1 MKKIILQKIFLILS
15 CSIIFSES
23 QKSNI
28 GLVLSGG
35 GVKGL
40 AHLGTLQIIDSLN
53 IPIDYIS
60 GTSIGAIAAAL
71 YASGHSAE
79 EIDYITY
86 NSKWNEIFN
95 QNRDR
100 NNLYYFQKMDRDN
113 FQLSFIIKDLKPSP
127 PVALSTGQYSFE
139 YLAELFASYDHLNNF
154 DNMKIPF
161 RCNATN
167 ILTGEEVVLKNGTIS
182 KALRSSTS
190 IPTVFAPVKYKNQL
204 LVDGGVVN
212 NIPTN
217 LVKDMGA
224 DFTIGVNLS
233 NNKSNEIKDVF
244 DMLSKS
250 IGLYGKKNA
259 SKNISEIDILISPDL
274 PSVNVINFEN
284 SLMNKLRKRG
294 NQSAYSNIDKFIN
307 LKNQINTNYIKLAS
321 LPDIFNI
328 NSVITTDNTINNFF
342 EKFSNTSYTKM
353 TFVKHIQDIRKLNLY
368 YNLSYKFKMRNDDE
382 YDIYF
387 EYEKVPT
394 KIINKI
400 IINGNKYIKSE
411 KIKEMINVSPGD
423 TLNNKD
429 LLANIKKIHGLDY
442 FEHIYYDFENSD
454 NNKTN
459 IIIDVKENAT
469 QRFKIGATW
478 DNHYKL
484 IGKAK
489 IDLFFINPKIR
500 IQDELIFSGM
510 RKNTF
515 SFFHTM
521 TKNNE
526 LSIIP
531 QIKFINQIKN
541 IGLFDSNF
549 KKYFIRHNLEQKTAG
564 ILIPLKQR
572 GSIEFN
578 FNESKSWYYDED
590 EDAIL
595 FPINRLVYTDFI
607 LNIDQLDDKLT
618 PKNGYEFNL
627 SYQSSINDGTF
638 NISDLKY
645 SFLDF
650 KFNFYKT
657 FNINHTLRYYTWYTK
672 SIGDVPLYLQTN
684 YGGYDWA
691 IGYSEYDLYAKNL
704 KIYGCEYQYHYKN
717 STTFRF
723 IISKPT
729 FIDFSLNNSN
739 IEELP
744 ITYGFGI
751 TIKSIIG
758 PINFV
763 WARGDENLFDGLDKK
778 ENLFYFNFGVKY

>member
-1 MKKIILQKIFLILS
+1 MKKIILQKIFFILS

-71 YASGHSAE
+71 YATGHSAE
-79 EIDYITY
+79 EIEYITY

-113 FQLSFIIKDLKPSP
+113 FQLSFIIKDLKPTP

-154 DNMKIPF
+154 NNMKIPF

-167 ILTGEEVVLKNGTIS
+167 ILTGEEVVFKNGTIS

-190 IPTVFAPVKYKNQL
+190 IPSVYTPVKYINQL

-250 IGLYGKKNA
+250 IGLYGKENA
-259 SKNISEIDILISPDL
+259 SKNIKEIDILISPDL

-284 SLMNKLRKRG
+284 SLMNKLKAKG
-294 NQSAYSNIDKFIN
+294 KQSAYSNINKFIN
-307 LKNQINTNYIKLAS
+307 LKNQLNTNYIKLAS
-321 LPDIFNI
+321 LPDMFNI
-328 NSVITTDNTINNFF
+328 NSVNTADNKINNLF
-342 EKFSNTSYTKM
+342 EKFSNTSYTK
-353 TFVKHIQDIRKLNLY
+353 TKFIKEIQDIRKLNLY
-368 YNLSYKFKMRNDDE
+368 YNLSYKFKPRYDNE

-387 EYEKVPT
+387 EYEKVPK
-394 KIINKI
+394 KIVNEI
-400 IINGNKYIKSE
+400 IITGNNHIKSD
-411 KIKEMINVSPGD
+411 KIKKMINVEPGD

-442 FEHIYYDFENSD
+442 FEHIYYNFENLD
-454 NNKTN
+454 NNKSN
-459 IIIDVKENAT
+459 IIIDVKESAT
-469 QRFKIGATW
+469 RRFKIGATW

-500 IQDELIFSGM
+500 IQDELIFSGF

-590 EDAIL
+590 EDEIL

-607 LNIDQLDDKLT
+607 LNIDQLDDKLK
-618 PKNGYEFNL
+618 PKNGYELNI

-638 NISDLKY
+638 NISELKY

-672 SIGDVPLYLQTN
+672 SLGDVPLYLQTN

-729 FIDFSLNNSN
+729 FIDFSLDNSN

-751 TIKSIIG
+751 AIKSIVG

-763 WARGDENLFDGLDKK
+763 WAQGDKNLFDGLDKK

>member
-1 MKKIILQKIFLILS
+1 MKKIILQKIFFILS

-71 YASGHSAE
+71 YATGHSAE
-79 EIDYITY
+79 EIEYITY

-113 FQLSFIIKDLKPSP
+113 FQLSFIIKDLKPTP

-154 DNMKIPF
+154 NNMKIPF

-167 ILTGEEVVLKNGTIS
+167 ILTGEEVVFKNGTIS

-250 IGLYGKKNA
+250 IGLYGKENA
-259 SKNISEIDILISPDL
+259 SKNIKEIDILISPDL

-284 SLMNKLRKRG
+284 SLMNKLKAKG
-294 NQSAYSNIDKFIN
+294 KQSAYSNINKFIN
-307 LKNQINTNYIKLAS
+307 LKNQLNTNYIKLAS
-321 LPDIFNI
+321 LPDMFNI
-328 NSVITTDNTINNFF
+328 NSVNTTDNKINNLF
-342 EKFSNTSYTKM
+342 EKFSNTPYTK
-353 TFVKHIQDIRKLNLY
+353 TKFIKEIQDIRKLNLY
-368 YNLSYKFKMRNDDE
+368 YNLSYKFKPIYDNE

-387 EYEKVPT
+387 EYEKVPK
-394 KIINKI
+394 KIVNEI
-400 IINGNKYIKSE
+400 IITGNNHIKSD
-411 KIKEMINVSPGD
+411 KIKKMINVEPGD

-442 FEHIYYDFENSD
+442 FEHIYYNFENLD
-454 NNKTN
+454 NNKSN
-459 IIIDVKENAT
+459 IIIDVKESAT
-469 QRFKIGATW
+469 RRFKIGATW

-500 IQDELIFSGM
+500 IQDELIFSGF

-590 EDAIL
+590 EDEIL

-607 LNIDQLDDKLT
+607 LNIDQLDDKLK
-618 PKNGYEFNL
+618 PKNGYELNL

-638 NISDLKY
+638 NISELKY

-672 SIGDVPLYLQTN
+672 SLGDVPLYLQTN

-723 IISKPT
+723 IVSKPT
-729 FIDFSLNNSN
+729 FIDFSLDNSN

-751 TIKSIIG
+751 AIKSIVG

-763 WARGDENLFDGLDKK
+763 WARGDKNLFDGLDKK

>member
-1 MKKIILQKIFLILS
+1 MKKIILQKIFFILS

-71 YASGHSAE
+71 YATGHSAE
-79 EIDYITY
+79 EIEYITY

-113 FQLSFIIKDLKPSP
+113 FQLSFIIKDLKPTP

-154 DNMKIPF
+154 NNMKIPF

-167 ILTGEEVVLKNGTIS
+167 ILTGEEVVFKNGTIS

-250 IGLYGKKNA
+250 IGLYGKENA
-259 SKNISEIDILISPDL
+259 SKNIKEIDILISPDL

-284 SLMNKLRKRG
+284 SLMNKLKAKG
-294 NQSAYSNIDKFIN
+294 KQSAYSNINKFIN
-307 LKNQINTNYIKLAS
+307 LKNQLNTNYIKLAS

-328 NSVITTDNTINNFF
+328 NSVNTTDNKINNLF
-342 EKFSNTSYTKM
+342 EKFSNTSYTK
-353 TFVKHIQDIRKLNLY
+353 TKFIKEIQDIRKLNLY
-368 YNLSYKFKMRNDDE
+368 YNLSYKFEPRYDNE

-387 EYEKVPT
+387 EYEKVPK
-394 KIINKI
+394 KIVNEI
-400 IINGNKYIKSE
+400 IITGNNHIKSD
-411 KIKEMINVSPGD
+411 KIKKMINVEPGD

-442 FEHIYYDFENSD
+442 FEHIYYNFENFD
-454 NNKTN
+454 NNKSN
-459 IIIDVKENAT
+459 IIIDVKESAT
-469 QRFKIGATW
+469 RRFKIGATW

-500 IQDELIFSGM
+500 IQDELIFSGF

-590 EDAIL
+590 DDEIL

-607 LNIDQLDDKLT
+607 LNIDQLDDKLK
-618 PKNGYEFNL
+618 PKNGYELNL

-638 NISDLKY
+638 NISELKY

-672 SIGDVPLYLQTN
+672 SLGDVPLYLQTN

-723 IISKPT
+723 IVSKPT
-729 FIDFSLNNSN
+729 FIDFSLDNSN

>member
-1 MKKIILQKIFLILS
+1 MKKIILQKIFFILS

-71 YASGHSAE
+71 YATGHSAE
-79 EIDYITY
+79 EIEYITY

-113 FQLSFIIKDLKPSP
+113 FQLSFIIKDLKPTP

-154 DNMKIPF
+154 NNMKIPF

-167 ILTGEEVVLKNGTIS
+167 ILTGEEVVFKNGTIS

-250 IGLYGKKNA
+250 IGLYGKENA
-259 SKNISEIDILISPDL
+259 SKNIKEIDILISPDL

-284 SLMNKLRKRG
+284 SLMNKLKAKG
-294 NQSAYSNIDKFIN
+294 KQSAYSNINKFIN
-307 LKNQINTNYIKLAS
+307 LKNQLNTNYIKLAS
-321 LPDIFNI
+321 LPDMFNI
-328 NSVITTDNTINNFF
+328 NSVNTTDNKINNLF
-342 EKFSNTSYTKM
+342 EKFSNTSYTK
-353 TFVKHIQDIRKLNLY
+353 TKFIKEIQDIRKLNLY
-368 YNLSYKFKMRNDDE
+368 YNLSYKFKPIYDNE

-387 EYEKVPT
+387 EYEKVPK
-394 KIINKI
+394 KIVNEI
-400 IINGNKYIKSE
+400 IITGNNHIKSD
-411 KIKEMINVSPGD
+411 KIKKMINVEPGD

-442 FEHIYYDFENSD
+442 FEHIYYNFENLD
-454 NNKTN
+454 NNKSN
-459 IIIDVKENAT
+459 IIIDVKESAT
-469 QRFKIGATW
+469 RRFKIGATW

-500 IQDELIFSGM
+500 IQDELIFSGF

-590 EDAIL
+590 EDEIL

-607 LNIDQLDDKLT
+607 LNIDQLDDKLK
-618 PKNGYEFNL
+618 PKNGYELNL

-638 NISDLKY
+638 NISELKY

-672 SIGDVPLYLQTN
+672 SLGDVPLYLQTN

-723 IISKPT
+723 IVSKPT

-751 TIKSIIG
+751 AIKSIVG

-763 WARGDENLFDGLDKK
+763 WARGDKNLFDGLDKK

>member
-1 MKKIILQKIFLILS
+1 MKKIILQKIFFILS

-71 YASGHSAE
+71 YATGHSAE
-79 EIDYITY
+79 EIEYITY

-113 FQLSFIIKDLKPSP
+113 FQLSFIIKDLKPTP

-139 YLAELFASYDHLNNF
+139 YLAELFASYNHLNNF
-154 DNMKIPF
+154 NNMKIPF

-167 ILTGEEVVLKNGTIS
+167 ILTGEEVVFKNGTIS

-250 IGLYGKKNA
+250 IGLYGKENA
-259 SKNISEIDILISPDL
+259 SKNIKEIDILISPDL

-284 SLMNKLRKRG
+284 SLMNKLKAKG
-294 NQSAYSNIDKFIN
+294 KKSAYSNINKFIN
-307 LKNQINTNYIKLAS
+307 LKNQLNTNYIKLAS
-321 LPDIFNI
+321 LPDMFNI
-328 NSVITTDNTINNFF
+328 NSVNTTDNKINNLF
-342 EKFSNTSYTKM
+342 EKFSNTPYTK
-353 TFVKHIQDIRKLNLY
+353 TKFIKEIQDIRKLNLY
-368 YNLSYKFKMRNDDE
+368 YNLSYKFKPIYDNE

-387 EYEKVPT
+387 EYEKVPK
-394 KIINKI
+394 KIVNEI
-400 IINGNKYIKSE
+400 IITGNNHIKSD
-411 KIKEMINVSPGD
+411 KIKKMINVEPGD

-442 FEHIYYDFENSD
+442 FEHIYYNFENLD
-454 NNKTN
+454 NNKSN
-459 IIIDVKENAT
+459 IIIDVKESAT
-469 QRFKIGATW
+469 RRFKIGATW

-500 IQDELIFSGM
+500 IQDELIFSGF

-590 EDAIL
+590 EDEIL

-607 LNIDQLDDKLT
+607 LNIDQLDDKLK
-618 PKNGYEFNL
+618 PKNGYELNL

-638 NISDLKY
+638 NISELKY

-672 SIGDVPLYLQTN
+672 SLGDVPLYLQTN

-729 FIDFSLNNSN
+729 FIDFSLDNSN

-751 TIKSIIG
+751 AIKSIVG

-763 WARGDENLFDGLDKK
+763 WARGDKNLFDGLDKK